1 MGLDQPRLGDV
12 QQGTAAVADQP
23 GAVQAA
29 VRPEPA
35 RAAHGQVARGRRAGQ
50 HGPRSA
56 LLRGQL
62 VAARQHHGRAP
73 QLQVPI
79 SRAAPPLGAA
89 RQHRLRALGQRQP
102 FSSRGEQRTNVY
114 FAPHPNRKMCHSL
127 TFLLSFIY
135 ALSSR
140 GKRKKPTP
148 CSQCIRSRGD
158 FSL

>member
-12 QQGTAAVADQP
+12 QQGAAAVADQP

-35 RAAHGQVARGRRAGQ
+35 RAPHGQVARGRRSGQ
-50 HGPRSA
+50 HGPRPPFH
-56 LLRGQL
+56 RGQL

-89 RQHRLRALGQRQP
+89 RRLRLRALGQRQP
-102 FSSRGEQRTNVY
+102 FSSRGEKQR
-114 FAPHPNRKMCHSL
+114 
-127 TFLLSFIY
+127 
-135 ALSSR
+135 
-140 GKRKKPTP
+140 
-148 CSQCIRSRGD
+148 
-158 FSL
+158 